1 MDICFGKKERLFD
14 ILRSMS
20 VVDDL
25 LTKDVEGRIAGLNPK
40 ADDADA
46 EAGAYDDAVR

>member
-1 MDICFGKKERLFD
+1 
-14 ILRSMS
+14 MS

-46 EAGAYDDAVR
+46 ANRKAAVVLNFI